1 MRILAIRGENLAS
14 LYGKFELP
22 LDTGPIASAGLFSIS
37 GPTGSG
43 KSTLMD
49 ALCLALFGKTPRLGE
64 RGRGVMVGREGD
76 DPALRVEANDER
88 DLVSR
93 GTPGGFA
100 EVDFEGIDGKRYRSR
115 WSAHRARGKP
125 GGKFQAARV
134 QVIDL
139 ASGDAIAGTV
149 REREETVPR
158 LLGYSFEEFRRA
170 VVLPQ
175 FEFTAFLKA
184 TSADRANILERVTG
198 TDIYTRLS
206 VAAFQRS
213 SNEGSK
219 LEDLQRR
226 MQDIQLLSPL
236 EQEESRALAGALA
249 SEEEGARARS
259 RIASEA
265 VRWHE
270 TDERNQQEVAAALVA
285 VERARAGDAA
295 SEGLR
300 TELAQVENAEGL
312 RGVHDHAV
320 RSSRDLAAIGAQV
333 LQAEES
339 TARDDAARVASEEAE
354 KVAASVLA
362 EAGRRLEETR
372 PEIAQARVL
381 DAASSELRER
391 AAAAAG
397 ERKRLEGEASA
408 ARDASA
414 LARKAVLDLE
424 ARRDAAST
432 WLAGKTVQAVLSGEW
447 PRWEALLRQHARHLA
462 DIALRED
469 SAEGSRKRLAAAVSR
484 RTEASEKVARL
495 DGAFESLERIAH
507 EAEAAA
513 AGDDLSSLRNGHG
526 AADSLRTS
534 LADLSRL
541 AGDAAR
547 AKDERAEASKDL
559 EEAEKLVR
567 TAAQELLALEKR
579 LLSAQAAL
587 DADKASLDRTRD
599 ALSLEE
605 HRDNL
610 QDGVPCPL
618 CGATD
623 HPYSRKAPAETLL
636 RKQKQI
642 VLRGE
647 ETLAALR
654 KEEADV
660 QKRATR
666 GEERVEAARA
676 LRERHEGALGRAIAE
691 YARLRERAA
700 IPGVPARAPDA
711 VEKLAKLVAE
721 AEQGLAS
728 SKAALDGALERK
740 QAAEAARKDVEAR
753 RKEVERER
761 KALSDA
767 ERDAERAGAEV
778 VKAEE
783 ALRSLLLLRD
793 GAEGDLD
800 PALSFLGD
808 WRTVAR
814 ADPVAFHR
822 TCAKIASDHA
832 AHVREAAEAEQALGP
847 RRTALEG
854 AKVAETGKALVAAEA
869 SAREAALVDRLASR
883 QVERAALLGGRP
895 ASEVEGALVAAEKV
909 ARKGLDDA
917 RGAAESARVA
927 LARTTQELK
936 DATSRHATAAAEL
949 SAAEARLGEALL
961 ASNMDR
967 PRLEALLA
975 RGQEWVRTTRTQ
987 LEALARAVHE
997 AASTHGD
1004 RVRRATLHSAEGR
1017 PAVSREAAAQ
1027 EVLLAEQSASEAKT
1041 RLSEVQFRLR
1051 ADEEG
1056 RARSASLA
1064 LERDAQMAVAARWRA
1079 VSDLIG
1085 SSDGKK
1091 FRSFAQGLT
1100 LDALL
1105 RQANHHLLDLA
1116 PRYQIMRVPGQD
1128 LELQVVD
1135 RDLGDEVRS
1144 VNGLSG
1150 GESFLVSLALALA
1163 LASIATRVTQSRTLF
1178 IDEGFGTL
1186 DRDTLEHAMVALE
1199 SLRAS
1204 GRTVGVI
1211 SHVPELHER
1220 IGVRVEVERTG
1231 VGRSRVVV
1239 PE

>member
-1 MRILAIRGENLAS
+1 
-14 LYGKFELP
+14 
-22 LDTGPIASAGLFSIS
+22 
-37 GPTGSG
+37 
-43 KSTLMD
+43 
-49 ALCLALFGKTPRLGE
+49 
-64 RGRGVMVGREGD
+64 
-76 DPALRVEANDER
+76 
-88 DLVSR
+88 
-93 GTPGGFA
+93 
-100 EVDFEGIDGKRYRSR
+100 
-115 WSAHRARGKP
+115 
-125 GGKFQAARV
+125 
-134 QVIDL
+134 
-139 ASGDAIAGTV
+139 
-149 REREETVPR
+149 
-158 LLGYSFEEFRRA
+158 

-184 TSADRANILERVTG
+184 TSSDRASILERVTG
-198 TDIYTRLS
+198 TDVYTRLS
-206 VAAFQRS
+206 MAAFQRS
-213 SNEGSK
+213 SSEGSK
-219 LEDLQRR
+219 LEDLNRR
-226 MQDIQLLSPL
+226 MQDIQLLPPQ
-236 EQEESRALAGALA
+236 EQEEARALAGVLA
-249 SEEEGARARS
+249 SEEEGARGRS
-259 RIASEA
+259 RDATEA

-270 TDERNQQEVAAALVA
+270 TDERNQQEVAAAVVA
-285 VERARAGDAA
+285 VERARTEEAAAG
-295 SEGLR
+295 GLR
-300 TELAQVENAEGL
+300 TELAQVEQAEGL
-312 RGVHDHAV
+312 RGIHDDAV
-320 RSSRDLAAIGAQV
+320 RSSRDLAAIGARV
-333 LQAEES
+333 LHAEES
-339 TARDDAARVASEEAE
+339 TLRDGAARQASEEAE
-354 KVAASVLA
+354 KVASVLHA

-391 AAAAAG
+391 VDAATG
-397 ERKRLEGEASA
+397 ERKRLEGEAAA
-408 ARDASA
+408 ARDASNA
-414 LARKAVLDLE
+414 ARKAVLDLE
-424 ARRDAAST
+424 SRRDAAST
-432 WLAGKTVQAVLSGEW
+432 WLAGNAAQEVVSAEW

-469 SAEGSRKRLAAAVSR
+469 SAEGARRRLAAALSR
-484 RTEASEKVARL
+484 RAVASGKAAQL
-495 DGAFESLERIAH
+495 DGVFASLERTAH
-507 EAEAAA
+507 EAEAAS
-513 AGDDLSSLRNGHG
+513 AGDDLSTLRRGHA
-526 AADSLRTS
+526 AADSLRTG

-547 AKDERAEASKDL
+547 AKADRDAASKDL

-567 TAAQELLALEKR
+567 TTAQELVAVEKR
-579 LLSAQAAL
+579 LLSAHAAL
-587 DADKASLDRTRD
+587 EADKASLARTRD
-599 ALSLEE
+599 ALNLEE
-605 HRDNL
+605 HRDTL
-610 QDGVPCPL
+610 EDGVPCPL
-618 CGATD
+618 CGATE

-636 RKQKQI
+636 RKQQE
-642 VLRGE
+642 VVSRGE
-647 ETLAALR
+647 ETLSALR

-666 GEERVEAARA
+666 GEERVAAGRS
-676 LRERHEGALGRAIAE
+676 LRERHEGALANAVAG
-691 YARLRERAA
+691 YARLREGAA
-700 IPGVPARAPDA
+700 VPGVPARAPDA
-711 VEKLAKLVAE
+711 VEKLASLLAE

-728 SKAALDGALERK
+728 SKAALDAALERK
-740 QAAEAARKDVEAR
+740 QAAETARKDVEAR

-761 KALSDA
+761 EALRDA
-767 ERDAERAGAEV
+767 ALDAERAGADV
-778 VKAEE
+778 AKAEE
-783 ALRSLLLLRD
+783 SLHSLHLLRD

-814 ADPVAFHR
+814 ADPVAFGR
-822 TCAKIASDHA
+822 SCAKIASDHA
-832 AHVREAAEAEQALGP
+832 ARVREVAEAEQALGP

-854 AKVAETGKALVAAEA
+854 ARVAEEGKSLVAAEA
-869 SAREAALVDRLASR
+869 SAREASLLEQLASR
-883 QVERAALLGGRP
+883 QVERAALLGGRA
-895 ASEVEGALVAAEKV
+895 ASEVEGALAAAEKV
-909 ARKGLDDA
+909 ARNALDDA
-917 RGAAESARVA
+917 RRVAESARVD

-949 SAAEARLGEALL
+949 AAAEARLGEALV
-961 ASNMDR
+961 ASHIDR

-975 RGQEWVRTTRTQ
+975 RGKEWVRTTRDR

-997 AASTHGD
+997 AASTHAE
-1004 RVRRATLHSAEGR
+1004 RVRRATLHAAEGR

-1027 EVLLAEQSASEAKT
+1027 VVLLADQAASEAKT

-1064 LERDAQMAVAARWRA
+1064 LERDAQLVVAARWRA

-1186 DRDTLEHAMVALE
+1186 DRETLEHAMVALE